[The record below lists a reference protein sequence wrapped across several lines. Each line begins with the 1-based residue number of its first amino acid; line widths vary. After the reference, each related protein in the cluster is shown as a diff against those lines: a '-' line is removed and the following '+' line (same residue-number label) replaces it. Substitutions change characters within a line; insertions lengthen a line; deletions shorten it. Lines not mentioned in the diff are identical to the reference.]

1 MSKAAF
7 VMSIVAVSL
16 SVILSA
22 AAVFLIL
29 TNKVVYIE
37 SDRS

>member
-7 VMSIVAVSL
+7 VMSIVSVSL
-16 SVILSA
+16 SVILAA